1 MLTLVLNLLIAGWLF
16 LSAFVLGHTE
26 ASAWNATVVAFLVA
40 AAALFAFTMPGRP
53 GIRWIIAALA
63 IWLFAA
69 TMFVPHLT
77 GGAILNEVIV
87 AMALALGTFRPPARA
102 GKLSGKLS
110 GAHG

>member
-1 MLTLVLNLLIAGWLF
+1 MLTLVLNLVIAGWLF

-26 ASAWNATVVAFLVA
+26 ASAWNATAVAFLVA

-53 GIRWIIAALA
+53 GLRWVIAALA
-63 IWLFAA
+63 VWLFAA

-77 GGAILNEVIV
+77 AAAIVNEVIV
-87 AMALALGTFRPPARA
+87 AMALALGTFRPPAGAR
-102 GKLSGKLS
+102 KLS

>member
-16 LSAFVLGHTE
+16 VSAFVLGHTE

-53 GIRWIIAALA
+53 GIRWVIAVLA
-63 IWLFAA
+63 TWLLAA
-69 TMFVPHLT
+69 TMFIPHLT
-77 GGAILNEVIV
+77 TATIVNEVLV
-87 AMALALGTFRPPARA
+87 AMALALGTFRPPAKV
-102 GKLSGKLS
+102 GTLS